1 MWGSDFMSKNE
12 FINQQIRE
20 KYTTEDSIELA
31 KKLGITLAY
40 LRVKA
45 KRLGVKKGSRSITN
59 EIVNGEKLCPKCC
72 KMLTIDNFN
81 KDKYQPNGL
90 DYWCRAC
97 RSKAIST
104 KKKKTE
110 MHISLNL
117 NSKRSEEVRTSM
129 AFGITKTHNPII
141 KILDNDGKII
151 DGLRCKGDFCNHSKK
166 PLSEFYR
173 DENNSN
179 GHKNV
184 CKYCMKMK
192 SKQNKEKKQR
202 A

>member
-1 MWGSDFMSKNE
+1 
-12 FINQQIRE
+12 
-20 KYTTEDSIELA
+20 
-31 KKLGITLAY
+31 
-40 LRVKA
+40 
-45 KRLGVKKGSRSITN
+45 
-59 EIVNGEKLCPKCC
+59 
-72 KMLTIDNFN
+72 
-81 KDKYQPNGL
+81 
-90 DYWCRAC
+90 
-97 RSKAIST
+97 
-104 KKKKTE
+104 
-110 MHISLNL
+110 
-117 NSKRSEEVRTSM
+117 M